1 MKENRPSICP
11 LQTMT
16 LRICAFNFLWASFLH
31 SDEHK
36 AQVVWPLSICPFQT
50 MTLRICALTFL
61 WPSFLHSEHKP
72 QLCFNLFVGE
82 GSTKMLKFLLAVS

>member
-1 MKENRPSICP
+1 MKENRLSICP

-31 SDEHK
+31 SEHK
-36 AQVVWPLSICPFQT
+36 AQVWPLSICPLQT

-61 WPSFLHSEHKP
+61 RPSFSQSEHKP
-72 QLCFNLFVGE
+72 QVWPVYFR
-82 GSTKMLKFLLAVS
+82 